1 MNPSQTLYII
11 TTDSP
16 DPDGSKPD
24 SAKPDSPPHPT
35 GGRNSA
41 YTGPTFAAPQPITPQ
56 PAPPEPI
63 TVGTKTLKRVPVDAQ
78 LLKAQMSGLIA
89 TLESLFEEAE
99 TKQGMQLSEVELSV
113 EINGSGEISLLGTG
127 AKLENTGGITMTF
140 KRKSP

>member
-1 MNPSQTLYII
+1 
-11 TTDSP
+11 
-16 DPDGSKPD
+16 
-24 SAKPDSPPHPT
+24 
-35 GGRNSA
+35 
-41 YTGPTFAAPQPITPQ
+41 GPTFAAPQ

-63 TVGTKTLKRVPVDAQ
+63 TLGKTTLKRVPVDAQ